1 MIKNSKQTP
10 LTAETFEK
18 LFMPVINKQFKE
30 MRKDITT
37 VVHKVNELNEKVD
50 GIAESVKYL
59 PTTEIYLASQDKLM
73 GELKK
78 SEEATALTGQHY
90 TDTNDRIRRID
101 NFLHIDSSL
110 D

>member
-59 PTTEIYLASQDKLM
+59 PTTELIKLM
-73 GELKK
+73 
-78 SEEATALTGQHY
+78 TT
-90 TDTNDRIRRID
+90 
-101 NFLHIDSSL
+101 
-110 D
+110 